1 MEEAEMRRAIEMSKA
16 MVKTSSKADIT
27 LVETCGKEE
36 GEITLVEEGEQDV
49 VNTRPLV
56 LCSPAVM
63 DISDDSEEEY
73 FFQRP
78 RVVLFI
84 NSKVLCSFVLIL
96 VHCSQMGPY
105 FRDRVPIGTFL
116 TFWFPIYIS
125 GSLFSVFWLNSRK
138 ECQFSLHVHNNE

>member
-1 MEEAEMRRAIEMSKA
+1 MMEEAEMRRAIEVSKA
-16 MVKTSSKADIT
+16 MVQQTSGKADIT

-84 NSKVLCSFVLIL
+84 NSKVLCSIV
-96 VHCSQMGPY
+96 
-105 FRDRVPIGTFL
+105 
-116 TFWFPIYIS
+116 
-125 GSLFSVFWLNSRK
+125 
-138 ECQFSLHVHNNE
+138 